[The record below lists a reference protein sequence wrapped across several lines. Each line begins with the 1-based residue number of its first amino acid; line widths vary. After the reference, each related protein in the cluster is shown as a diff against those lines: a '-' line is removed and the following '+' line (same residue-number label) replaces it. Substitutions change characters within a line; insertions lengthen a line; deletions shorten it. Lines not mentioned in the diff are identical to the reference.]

1 MAYGSF
7 YTIIDV
13 ATLNGYIVMIN
24 NTPQWNARL
33 GKRRRRQYILN
44 LGMELVKPWIEQ
56 RSTIGLQSDIRLAM
70 STILE
75 RPVEVEEQPVAHPDN
90 SRGKC
95 HVCIKEAFGEGYR
108 AEKKNANKVKQ
119 SCSRCLI
126 KTCKKT
132 HSKNTYLHRL
142 PVRADELRVNQY
154 I

>member
-1 MAYGSF
+1 
-7 YTIIDV
+7 
-13 ATLNGYIVMIN
+13 MIN

-108 AEKKNANKVKQ
+108 AGKKKCKQ
-119 SCSRCLI
+119 SKAELQPLPHRKRVKKHTQKTLICTDCL
-126 KTCKKT
+126 
-132 HSKNTYLHRL
+132 
-142 PVRADELRVNQY
+142 
-154 I
+154 